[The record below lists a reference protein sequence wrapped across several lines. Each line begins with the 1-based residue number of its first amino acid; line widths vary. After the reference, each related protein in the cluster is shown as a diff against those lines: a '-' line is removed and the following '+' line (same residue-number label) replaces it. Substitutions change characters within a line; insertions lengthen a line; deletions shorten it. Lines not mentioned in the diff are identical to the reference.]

1 MDEYF
6 LTPDNASPTT
16 LRELFDEAM
25 FETRIDADGDLIV
38 DERFK
43 SFVMVHSKRFVRF
56 MTVFGIKEGAEENA
70 VFALVN
76 RINFE
81 LICVRACANMNQNA
95 LILDWYL
102 PIKGGGLSKKSV
114 VMAFREFIDLIG
126 SIGRFDAEDVV
137 A

>member
-95 LILDWYL
+95 R
-102 PIKGGGLSKKSV
+102 S
-114 VMAFREFIDLIG
+114 
-126 SIGRFDAEDVV
+126 SIGICQSKGAACPRKASSWRFASSSI
-137 A
+137 